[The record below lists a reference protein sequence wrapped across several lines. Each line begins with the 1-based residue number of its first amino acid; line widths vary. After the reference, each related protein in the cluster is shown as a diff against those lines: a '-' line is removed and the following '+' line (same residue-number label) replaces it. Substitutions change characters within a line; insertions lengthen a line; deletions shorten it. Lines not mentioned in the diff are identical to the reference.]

1 MREGRNK
8 RHRTAGS
15 RRVRLWALLTGA
27 IMLAAV
33 VLTGCADFSAQDRDR
48 AAGDFSANNDAPQNQ
63 QQTPT
68 PEPSTPENQG
78 PPPTGPCVDPDPQVI
93 ATCLASTGGL
103 MPGDDQATTTVV
115 AERTTGKLITAK
127 RYGPQRAIASF
138 DVDGSGDGG
147 LVDFA
152 LSPTY
157 SQDRLIYALITTP
170 SDNRVVRIAP
180 GDVAKPILTGI
191 PKGATGNMGALY
203 FRSPTELL
211 VATGDAGDP
220 SAAANPASLAGKLLS
235 VTSFG
240 SGANPPP
247 KVVASGFG
255 SNVALCHND
264 TGALYVAD
272 RTSTEDRLQIV
283 ESAGPKVLW
292 TWPDKPDVAGCAVS
306 SGQIFVTTTRT
317 QQILALTEPTREKPT
332 ITPPAVVLEKRY
344 GALGRIVSSAS
355 GAMLFATV
363 NKASGKPVAT
373 DDRVVRFIP
382 PASSENRT

>member
-1 MREGRNK
+1 MREGRKK
-8 RHRTAGS
+8 RHAAAGY
-15 RRVRLWALLTGA
+15 RRLRFWALLTGM
-27 IMLAAV
+27 IMLLVATLA
-33 VLTGCADFSAQDRDR
+33 GCADFSGQDRDR
-48 AAGDFSANNDAPQNQ
+48 SAGQFSANNESLQQ
-63 QQTPT
+63 KQQTPT
-68 PEPSTPENQG
+68 PAPSTPENPG

-93 ATCLASTGGL
+93 ATCLASTGGV
-103 MPGDDQATTTVV
+103 MAGDDQATTTVV

-147 LVDFA
+147 LIDFA
-152 LSPTY
+152 LSPSY
-157 SQDRLIYALITTP
+157 SQDRLIYALITTA

-220 SAAANPASLAGKLLS
+220 AAAANPSSLAGKLLS

-240 SGANPPP
+240 SGANPAP
-247 KVVASGFG
+247 KVLASGFG

-264 TGALYVAD
+264 TGALYVSD

-292 TWPDKPDVAGCAVS
+292 TWPDRPEVAGCAVS
-306 SGQIFVTTTRT
+306 AGQIFVTTTRT
-317 QQILALTEPTREKPT
+317 QQILSLTEPTRDKPT
-332 ITPPAVVLEKRY
+332 ITPPVVVLEKRY
-344 GALGRIVSSAS
+344 GALGRIVSSTS

-363 NKASGKPVAT
+363 NKASGNPVGT